1 MKRYLK
7 SITLLALIAALLMG
21 CNTIPDTPVVPDV
34 DDVPEDVGTDTSADT
49 GTDTTE
55 NTETDIAIPAEDR
68 FSVAYE
74 CPVIPYVTDLSGI
87 TKLNYDLHKADF
99 DLLSDMSFQDRLYPL
114 NNGCW
119 AYGYR
124 FFSVKTTNS
133 KKLMTPIMQ
142 AVAILYPDG
151 AIPHWYPRWA
161 ENTIYSARP
170 ISLTFTLALA
180 FDNGDLLS
188 CHDCSCEFRNHV
200 TSNFRGTNSFGEM
213 IRDNRFSRIAAYQ
226 SKMFA
231 YYCPNEFSRQ
241 ETIIPAYALFDRFTR
256 LTDYKYC
263 ELYASGDVFVGLYYD
278 KNFIVHT
285 DIIDETGEI
294 LHSEATSLRAKY
306 PEEKNDY
313 GYDGLTVKRDEE
325 TGLYYYVNAKG
336 EAVCEP
342 TFTECTNIKNGTA
355 VVKIGSVLYMLVV
368 TSAE

>member
-7 SITLLALIAALLMG
+7 SMALLALIAALLMG
-21 CNTIPDTPVVPDV
+21 CNTIPDTPEVPDI
-34 DDVPEDVGTDTSADT
+34 PEDAGTDTSADT

-55 NTETDIAIPAEDR
+55 NTDTDIDIPAEDR

-133 KKLMTPIMQ
+133 KQLTTPIVQ
-142 AVAILYPDG
+142 AVTILYPDG

-161 ENTIYSARP
+161 EDTTFSARP

-188 CHDCSCEFRNHV
+188 CHNLSCEFRNHV
-200 TSNFRGTNSFGEM
+200 TSNFRGTLSFGEM

-226 SKMFA
+226 SKMSA
-231 YYCPNEFSRQ
+231 YYSPNEFSRK

-294 LHSEATSLRAKY
+294 LRSEATSLRAKY

-313 GYDGLTVKRDEE
+313 GYDGLTVMQDSK
-325 TGLYYYVNAKG
+325 TGLYYYANAKG

>member
-151 AIPHWYPRWA
+151 AIPHSYPRWA
-161 ENTIYSARP
+161 ENTIFSARP
-170 ISLTFTLALA
+170 IRLKFTATTLP
-180 FDNGDLLS
+180 
-188 CHDCSCEFRNHV
+188 
-200 TSNFRGTNSFGEM
+200 
-213 IRDNRFSRIAAYQ
+213 Y
-226 SKMFA
+226 
-231 YYCPNEFSRQ
+231 
-241 ETIIPAYALFDRFTR
+241 
-256 LTDYKYC
+256 
-263 ELYASGDVFVGLYYD
+263 LY
-278 KNFIVHT
+278 
-285 DIIDETGEI
+285 
-294 LHSEATSLRAKY
+294 
-306 PEEKNDY
+306 
-313 GYDGLTVKRDEE
+313 TV
-325 TGLYYYVNAKG
+325 
-336 EAVCEP
+336 
-342 TFTECTNIKNGTA
+342 
-355 VVKIGSVLYMLVV
+355 
-368 TSAE
+368 